1 LSTRVITD
9 NFSSL
14 DYDGPKREIVNVATL
29 QMPPNSSPAAPQIHL
44 SVVVPAYNEA
54 SRIERTL
61 DRSVAFLDERDHD
74 WELIVVDDGSRDET
88 SLIVRRYISTH
99 GDHRVRLVRLPMNRG
114 KGAALRAGVAA
125 TRGARVLIMDAD
137 LATPI
142 EELETLARVLD
153 GNGLKIATG
162 SRAVAS
168 ANVTRP
174 QSPMRVLLGR
184 AGNLWIRTLAV
195 PGVHDTQ
202 CGFKLFDGDVARRLF
217 GLARE
222 DRFGIDIEILCLAR
236 RKLKLD
242 IAEVGVR
249 WEHQAGSKV
258 KWRDYVDVFVKVPR
272 IVWSVL
278 RS

>member
-1 LSTRVITD
+1 
-9 NFSSL
+9 
-14 DYDGPKREIVNVATL
+14 VNASTL
-29 QMPPNSSPAAPQIHL
+29 QMPPNSSPAVPQIQL

-61 DRSVAFLDERDHD
+61 DRAVAFLDGRDHD

-99 GDHRVRLVRLPMNRG
+99 GDHRVRLVRLPANRG

-125 TRGARVLIMDAD
+125 SRGVRVLIMDAD

-142 EELETLARVLD
+142 EELETLSRALE
-153 GNGLKIATG
+153 NGVKIATG
-162 SRAVAS
+162 SRAVKS

-174 QSPMRVLLGR
+174 QSTMRVLLGR

-202 CGFKLFDGDVARRLF
+202 CGFKLFDGDVARQLF

-222 DRFGIDIEILCLAR
+222 DRFGIDIEVLCLAR
-236 RKLKLD
+236 RKLKLE
-242 IAEVGVR
+242 IAEVGVH
-249 WEHQAGSKV
+249 WEHQEGSKV